1 MATNA
6 ALGER
11 RLRSE
16 SGEVL
21 GGLRRVVLA
30 LVQVDFFGWE
40 DDVADV
46 KVASGSFEIR

>member
-6 ALGER
+6 AVGESRLG
-11 RLRSE
+11 SE

-21 GGLRRVVLA
+21 GGAYRVDLY
-30 LVQVDFFGWE
+30 
-40 DDVADV
+40 VADV